1 MKRLGVVWCGVVS
14 LGGANAASVSAGEVC
29 QLVLASRTQ
38 VVAYMPALEA
48 QGWAECLR
56 AARVDYRRNVI
67 LLSVPYFARSKSSF
81 VNSLAL
87 ADVKVFE
94 ANVDSTRGFLLIDSQ
109 AFSAERLGLSDQQ
122 RLQRLPARE
131 TAALANW
138 FNTALQ
144 SAKFLTPTQAFLR
157 LGR

>member
-1 MKRLGVVWCGVVS
+1 MKWRWFTAWVLPCFS
-14 LGGANAASVSAGEVC
+14 AASAASVSSTEVC
-29 QLVLASRTQ
+29 QLALAARTQ

-48 QGWAECLR
+48 QQWAECLR

-67 LLSVPYFARSKSSF
+67 LLTVPYFAQSKNSF

-94 ANVDSTRGFLLIDSQ
+94 ANVNSTTGFLLIDSQ
-109 AFSAERLGLSDQQ
+109 AYSAERLGLSDAQ
-122 RLQRLPARE
+122 RLQVLSASD
-131 TAALANW
+131 TAAVAGW
-138 FNTALQ
+138 FNTALKA
-144 SAKFLTPTQAFLR
+144 SKFLTPTQAVQR